1 MNKYILALALFCAIS
16 TVNIT
21 ASIVVDDLSV
31 EGLINPEGLDVL
43 QPRFS
48 WKTQAD
54 GLQDVVQ
61 TGYQIVVA
69 SSAEKLE
76 QGEYDL
82 WNSGR
87 VKSREQL
94 WISYQGE
101 ALQSKQVAWWKV
113 KVWTNK
119 GESAFSE
126 PAFWSMGLLADTHW
140 RAQWIG
146 LDRAMPHDSET
157 QWSRLSARYL
167 RKEFTAAKTVKSARV
182 YISGLGL
189 YELFI
194 NGRRVGDQVLAP
206 APTDYRKS
214 VLYNTYDV
222 TAHLQQGANALG
234 VVLGNGRYYTMRQNY
249 KPYKI
254 NTFGYPK
261 LRLNLSIMYADG
273 STEEVVTNASW
284 KLNAD
289 GPVRSNNEYDGE
301 IYDARKELGNWTNPG
316 YDDSGW
322 MPAQRV
328 SIPAGKMKAQK
339 MPGMKITQKI
349 HPLTVTHSPLTV
361 NRLPLTTNYP
371 PLTVNRLPLTTI
383 FDFGQNLTGW
393 VRIKVRGQAGD
404 TVRLRFSE
412 ILQEDGSLYTRNL
425 RDAQVTDYYI
435 LKGDPKGESWAPVFV
450 YHGFRYME
458 ISGLRY
464 QPDKNDFVAEMV
476 EDEMRH
482 TGNLTTSNEVLNKV
496 LQNASWGIRGNYK
509 GMPVDCPQRNERQPW
524 LGDRTMG
531 SRGESFLFDNKA
543 LYSKWMDD
551 IAEAQRYDGAI
562 PDVAPAYWNYYSDNV
577 TWPAAFPMS
586 LDMLYRQFG
595 DMQPIRTHYRALETW
610 MKHIARN
617 YMSDGYVVTRDEYG
631 DWCVP
636 PESPELI
643 HSRDPRR
650 KTDGALL
657 STAWYYHLSNMMARF
672 AALQGFSSEE
682 KEWKS
687 MAAKVKDGFN
697 ATFLRRDSLFYGNNS
712 ATSNLLPLAF
722 GMVPVELTDTI
733 GKQILLK
740 LITGYDVAISTGV
753 VGTQWIMKEL
763 RKMGRGDVA
772 FAIAS
777 SSKYPSWGYMAAKG
791 ATTIWE
797 LWNGDTADPSM
808 NSGNHVMLLGDLLP
822 WVFEDL
828 AGIASNRNAP
838 AYQHLVMRP
847 DFTVPDLEFVNASYE
862 TPYGKVVSK
871 WKKDLMK
878 VEWEV
883 EIPVNTTADI
893 YFPDGKKRRIGSGKY
908 TFSVIIPQQKGVV
921 AQEYIYEK
929 ADFPQCHSATIA
941 QTTEG
946 DLLTAFFGGTREG
959 HPDVCIYLSRKEK
972 GSEEWTKPALA
983 ADGWLTEAGKV
994 PTAEQLGEVA
1004 DNQQLN
1010 LNRLRLSDGTEL
1022 VRKACY
1028 NPVLFQQP
1036 GGALYLFYK
1045 VGNRVS
1051 DWKGFLKMS
1060 KDGGRSWSRAFE
1072 LPEGYLGPVK
1082 NKIEIVDGKAIA
1094 PSSTENNGW
1103 KIHFEIS
1110 EDNGRKYRKVGPLE
1124 AEAALPTHLQ
1134 TPALTT
1140 PGSHLSRVNPVPAG
1154 GQVSLTPATDAE
1166 GGDNAETH
1174 VIQAIQPSIL
1184 KHRDG
1189 RLQILCRTRNGRIA
1203 TSWSTDRGESWS
1215 ALTLT
1220 DLPNNNSGTDAVTL
1234 ADGRHL
1240 LVYNAVAT
1248 PPGQKKAARTPLN
1261 VAVSTDGLSWK
1272 PLLTLETSPVS
1283 QYSYPSVIQTPD
1295 GYVHIVYTWRRERVK
1310 YVKLKL

>member
-1 MNKYILALALFCAIS
+1 MKRFLVISLGVLALLPFLSSATGTQGAAA
-16 TVNIT
+16 TV
-21 ASIVVDDLSV
+21 APVQSSIVVQDLTV
-31 EGLINPEGLDVL
+31 EGLVNPEGLDVL

-54 GLQDVVQ
+54 GLQEVVQ
-61 TGYQIVVA
+61 TDYQIVVA

-76 QGEYDL
+76 RGEYDL

-94 WISYQGE
+94 WIAYQGK
-101 ALQSKQVAWWKV
+101 ALRSKQVAWWKV

-119 GESAFSE
+119 GESAFSQ
-126 PAFWSMGLLADTHW
+126 PAFWSMGLLADTDW

-167 RKEFTAAKTVKSARV
+167 RKEFKAAKTVKTARV
-182 YISGLGL
+182 YIAGLGL

-194 NGRRVGDQVLAP
+194 NGLRVGDQVLAP

-222 TAHLQQGANALG
+222 TSHLRQGANALG

-261 LRLNLSIMYADG
+261 LRLNLSITYTDG
-273 STEEVVTNASW
+273 SAEEVVSNASW

-289 GPVRSNNEYDGE
+289 GPIRSNNEYDGE
-301 IYDARKELGNWTNPG
+301 IYDARKELGSWTTPG
-316 YDDSGW
+316 YDDSRW
-322 MPAQRV
+322 MPAERV
-328 SIPAGKMKAQK
+328 SIPVGKMKAQK
-339 MPGMKITQKI
+339 MPGMKITQRI
-349 HPLTVTHSPLTV
+349 FPLTVTH
-361 NRLPLTTNYP
+361 LPSTTNHS
-371 PLTVNRLPLTTI
+371 PLTTI
-383 FDFGQNLTGW
+383 FDYGQNLTGW
-393 VRIKVRGQAGD
+393 VRIKVRGLAGD

-425 RDAQVTDYYI
+425 RDALATDYYI
-435 LKGDPKGESWAPVFV
+435 LKGDEQGETWAPVFV

-464 QPDKNDFVAEMV
+464 QPDKNDCVAEMV

-482 TGNLTTSNEVLNKV
+482 TGNITTSNEVLNKV

-543 LYSKWMDD
+543 LYAKWMDD

-577 TWPAAFPMS
+577 TWPAAFPMT

-610 MKHIARN
+610 MRHIARN
-617 YMSDGYVVTRDEYG
+617 YMTADYIVTRDEYG

-657 STAWYYHLSNMMARF
+657 STAYYYQLSGMMARF

-687 MAAKVKDGFN
+687 MAAKVKEGFN
-697 ATFLRRDSLFYGNNS
+697 STFLRRDSLFYGNNS

-722 GMVPVELTDTI
+722 GMVPAELTDTI
-733 GKQILLK
+733 GKQILSK

-753 VGTQWIMKEL
+753 VGTQWMMKEL

-828 AGIASNRNAP
+828 AGIASDRDAP
-838 AYQHLVMRP
+838 AYQHLTMGP
-847 DFTVPDLEFVNASYE
+847 DFTVPDLEFVDASYE

-871 WKKDLMK
+871 WKKNLMK
-878 VEWEV
+878 VEWTV
-883 EIPVNTTADI
+883 ELPVNTTADI
-893 YFPDGKKRRIGSGKY
+893 YLPDGIKRRIGSGKY
-908 TFSVIIPQQKGVV
+908 TFSVTIPQQKGVV
-921 AQEYIYEK
+921 VQEYIYEK
-929 ADFPQCHSATIA
+929 SGFPQCHSATIA

-959 HPDVCIYLSRKEK
+959 HPDVCIYVSRKEK
-972 GSEEWTKPALA
+972 GSEEWTKPELV
-983 ADGWLTEAGKV
+983 ADGWMTVEGK
-994 PTAEQLGEVA
+994 A
-1004 DNQQLN
+1004 
-1010 LNRLRLSDGTEL
+1010 

-1060 KDGGRSWSRAFE
+1060 RDGGRSWSRAFN

-1094 PSSTENNGW
+1094 PSSTETNGW
-1103 KIHFEIS
+1103 KVHFEIS

-1134 TPALTT
+1134 SPYTHRIGQTTKGTVSKKSIT
-1140 PGSHLSRVNPVPAG
+1140 PGNTVSTGNPLSN
-1154 GQVSLTPATDAE
+1154 QVSISQTLVSDAE

-1189 RLQILCRTRNGRIA
+1189 RLQILCRTRNGRLA
-1203 TSWSTDRGESWS
+1203 TAWSTDRGETWS
-1215 ALTLT
+1215 ALSLT
-1220 DLPNNNSGTDAVTL
+1220 DMPNNNSGTDAVTL

-1261 VAVSTDGLSWK
+1261 VAVSTNGLNWK

-1310 YVKLKL
+1310 YVKLKIE

>member
-1 MNKYILALALFCAIS
+1 MKKFLLVLAWLCAYGVGES
-16 TVNIT
+16 NAAIT
-21 ASIVVDDLSV
+21 IVGPTT
-31 EGLINPEGLDVL
+31 EGLVDPEGLDVM

-54 GLQDVVQ
+54 GMQNVVQ
-61 TGYQIVVA
+61 TAYQLVVA

-76 QGEYDL
+76 RGEYDL

-94 WISYQGE
+94 WIAYQGS
-101 ALQSKQVAWWKV
+101 ALHSKQVAWWKV

-126 PAFWSMGLLADTHW
+126 PAFWSMGLLADTDW

-167 RKEFTAAKTVKSARV
+167 RKEFKTAKTVKTARV
-182 YISGLGL
+182 YIAGLGL
-189 YELFI
+189 YELYI

-222 TAHLQQGANALG
+222 TSHLQQGANALG

-261 LRLNLSIMYADG
+261 LRLNLTVTYTDG
-273 STEEVVTNASW
+273 TTEEVVSNASW

-301 IYDARKELGNWTNPG
+301 IYDARKELGDWTRPG
-316 YDDSGW
+316 YDDRDW
-322 MPAQRV
+322 MPAGRV
-328 SIPAGKMKAQK
+328 SIPAGKMKAQS
-339 MPGMKITQKI
+339 MPGMKITQRLL
-349 HPLTVTHSPLTV
+349 PLAV
-361 NRLPLTTNYP
+361 NRLPLA
-371 PLTVNRLPLTTI
+371 VVC
-383 FDFGQNLTGW
+383 DFGQNLTGW

-404 TVRLRFSE
+404 TIRLRFAE
-412 ILQEDGSLYTRNL
+412 TLQTDGSLYTRNL
-425 RDAQVTDYYI
+425 RDALATDYYI
-435 LKGDPKGESWAPVFV
+435 LKGDPAGESWAPVFV

-458 ISGLRY
+458 VSGLRY
-464 QPDKNDFVAEMV
+464 EPGKADFVAEMV

-482 TGNLTTSNEVLNKV
+482 TGSVVTSNEVLNKV

-543 LYSKWMDD
+543 LYTKWMDD

-577 TWPAAFPMS
+577 TWPAAFPMT

-595 DMQPIRTHYRALETW
+595 DLQPIRTHYPALEKW
-610 MKHIARN
+610 MRHIARN
-617 YMSDGYVVTRDEYG
+617 YMTADYVVTRDEYG

-636 PESPELI
+636 PELPELI

-657 STAWYYHLSNMMARF
+657 STAYYYHLSGMMARF
-672 AALQGFSSEE
+672 AALQGLKSEE
-682 KEWKS
+682 GEWKR
-687 MAAKVKDGFN
+687 MAAKVKEGFN
-697 ATFLRRDSLFYGNNS
+697 SKFLHRDSLFYGNNS

-722 GMVPVELTDTI
+722 GMVPGELSDTI
-733 GKQILLK
+733 AKQLLSK
-740 LITGYDVAISTGV
+740 LINGYDVAISTGV
-753 VGTQWIMKEL
+753 IGTQWIMKEL

-777 SSKYPSWGYMAAKG
+777 STNYPSWGYMAAKG

-828 AGIASNRNAP
+828 AGIASGTAAP
-838 AYQHLVMRP
+838 AYRHLAMRP
-847 DFTVPDLEFVNASYE
+847 DFTVPDLEFVDASYE

-871 WKKDLMK
+871 WKKNLMK
-878 VEWEV
+878 LEWTV

-893 YFPDGKKRRIGSGKY
+893 FLPDGKQRRVGSGSY
-908 TFSVIIPQQKGVV
+908 RFEVALPRPKGVV
-921 AQEYIYEK
+921 VQEYLYDK
-929 ADFPQCHSATIA
+929 AGFPQCHSATIA
-941 QTTEG
+941 QTTDG
-946 DLLTAFFGGTREG
+946 DLITAFFGGTREG
-959 HPDVCIYLSRKEK
+959 HPDVCIYVSRKEK
-972 GSEEWTKPALA
+972 GSEVWTSPELV
-983 ADGWLTEAGKV
+983 ADGWVTVEGEA
-994 PTAEQLGEVA
+994 
-1004 DNQQLN
+1004 
-1010 LNRLRLSDGTEL
+1010 

-1060 KDGGRSWSRAFE
+1060 SDGGRSWSRAFP
-1072 LPEGYLGPVK
+1072 LPGGYLGPVK

-1094 PSSTENNGW
+1094 PSSTETDGW
-1103 KIHFEIS
+1103 KVHFEIS
-1110 EDNGRKYRKVGPLE
+1110 EDNGRRYRKVGPLD
-1124 AEAALPTHLQ
+1124 AEPALPTHLQ
-1134 TPALTT
+1134 KVVGTE
-1140 PGSHLSRVNPVPAG
+1140 AG
-1154 GQVSLTPATDAE
+1154 ASVLLPDVE
-1166 GGDNAETH
+1166 GGDASETQ

-1184 KHRDG
+1184 KHADG
-1189 RLQILCRTRNGRIA
+1189 RLQILCRTRNGRLA
-1203 TSWSTDRGESWS
+1203 TAWSTDRGETWS
-1215 ALTLT
+1215 ALSLT
-1220 DLPNNNSGTDAVTL
+1220 ELPSNNSGTDAVTL
-1234 ADGRHL
+1234 SDGRHL

-1261 VAVSTDGLSWK
+1261 VAVSTDGLHWK
-1272 PLLTLETSPVS
+1272 ALLTLETSPVS

>member
-1 MNKYILALALFCAIS
+1 MKRFILILAGVPALLSGITSTAAGRVQLSDPVHADAIQSSS
-16 TVNIT
+16 TVH
-21 ASIVVDDLSV
+21 SSVVVQDLTV
-31 EGLINPEGLDVL
+31 EGLVNPEGLDVM

-54 GLQDVVQ
+54 GMQNVVQ

-82 WNSGR
+82 WNPGR

-94 WISYQGE
+94 WIAYQGK
-101 ALQSKQVAWWKV
+101 ALNSKQVVWWKV

-126 PAFWSMGLLADTHW
+126 PAFWSMGLLTDTDW

-167 RKEFTAAKTVKSARV
+167 RKEFSAAKTVKSARV

-194 NGRRVGDQVLAP
+194 NGQRVGDQVLAP

-222 TAHLQQGANALG
+222 TSHLKQGANALG

-261 LRLNLSIMYADG
+261 LRLNLTITYADG
-273 STEEVVTNASW
+273 STEEVVSNVSW

-301 IYDARKELGNWTNPG
+301 IYDARKELGNWTRAG
-316 YDDSGW
+316 YDDNGW
-322 MPAQRV
+322 MSAQRV
-328 SIPAGKMKAQK
+328 AIPVGKMKAQK

-349 HPLTVTHSPLTV
+349 HPLTVNHS
-361 NRLPLTTNYP
+361 

-393 VRIKVRGQAGD
+393 VRIQVRGQEGD

-435 LKGDPKGESWAPVFV
+435 LKGDPNGESWAPVFV

-464 QPDKNDFVAEMV
+464 QPEKEDFVAEMV

-482 TGNLTTSNEVLNKV
+482 TGSVVTSNEVLNKV
-496 LQNASWGIRGNYK
+496 LRNASWGIRGNYK

-543 LYSKWMDD
+543 LYAKWMED
-551 IAEAQRYDGAI
+551 ISEAQRYDGAI

-577 TWPAAFPMS
+577 TWPAAFPMT
-586 LDMLYRQFG
+586 LDMLYSQYG
-595 DMQPIRTHYRALETW
+595 DMKPIRTHYRSLETW
-610 MKHIARN
+610 MRHIARN
-617 YMSDGYVVTRDEYG
+617 YMTADYIVTRDEYG

-657 STAWYYHLSNMMARF
+657 STAYYFHLSTMMARF

-682 KEWKS
+682 KEWRS
-687 MAAKVKDGFN
+687 MAAKVKEGFN
-697 ATFLRRDSLFYGNNS
+697 TKFLRRDSLFYGNNS

-722 GMVPVELTDTI
+722 GMVPGELTDTI
-733 GKQILLK
+733 GKQILSK
-740 LITGYDVAISTGV
+740 LITGYEVAISTGV

-777 SSKYPSWGYMAAKG
+777 STKYPSWGYMASKG

-828 AGIASNRNAP
+828 AGIAPDRSVP

-847 DFTVPDLEFVNASYE
+847 DFSVPDLEFVDASYE

-871 WKKDLMK
+871 WKKNLMQL
-878 VEWEV
+878 EWIL

-893 YFPDGKKRRIGSGKY
+893 YLPGEKKRRIGSGKY
-908 TFSVIIPQQKGVV
+908 TFKVDLPQQKGVV
-921 AQEYIYEK
+921 VQEYIYEK

-941 QTTEG
+941 QTPEG
-946 DLLTAFFGGTREG
+946 DLITAFFGGTREG
-959 HPDVCIYLSRKEK
+959 HTDVCIYVSRKDQ
-972 GSEEWTKPALA
+972 GSDTWTKPELV
-983 ADGWLTEAGKV
+983 ADGWMTVEGK
-994 PTAEQLGEVA
+994 A
-1004 DNQQLN
+1004 
-1010 LNRLRLSDGTEL
+1010 

-1036 GGALYLFYK
+1036 GGELYLFYK

-1060 KDGGRSWSRAFE
+1060 RDGGRSWSKAFS

-1082 NKIEIVDGKAIA
+1082 NKIEIVDGKSIA
-1094 PSSTENNGW
+1094 PSSTETDGW
-1103 KIHFEIS
+1103 KIHFEIA

-1124 AEAALPTHLQ
+1124 AEPALPSHLQ
-1134 TPALTT
+1134 SPDTHRIGQPTKGKVSKKSIT
-1140 PGSHLSRVNPVPAG
+1140 PGNPLSTEASNS
-1154 GQVSLTPATDAE
+1154 QTLVSDAE
-1166 GGDNAETH
+1166 GGDNAATH

-1189 RLQILCRTRNGRIA
+1189 RLQILCRTRNGRLA
-1203 TSWSTDRGESWS
+1203 TSWSSDRGESWS
-1215 ALTLT
+1215 PLTLT
-1220 DLPNNNSGTDAVTL
+1220 EVPNNNSGTDAVTL

-1248 PPGQKKAARTPLN
+1248 LPGQKKGPRTPLN
-1261 VAVSTDGLSWK
+1261 LAVSSDGLRWQA
-1272 PLLTLETSPVS
+1272 LLTLENSPVS